1 MIPSSV
7 TNIEFSMY
15 YYLPIKRGVIPD
27 KVKYLKLNYVD
38 INCDPDFIPKSVT
51 HLKFDLGCNYRSIEF
66 KIPETVICLNISGVY
81 NPIGPN
87 IIPDSVDQNYIF
99 GNYKGE
105 ITDDIVLSC
114 YMQLYCI

>member
-1 MIPSSV
+1 MQPLEIGTIPSSV

-51 HLKFDLGCNYRSIEF
+51 HLQFDLGCNLRYIEF
-66 KIPETVICLNISGVY
+66 KIP
-81 NPIGPN
+81 
-87 IIPDSVDQNYIF
+87 DSVINLKIQECIN
-99 GNYKGE
+99 
-105 ITDDIVLSC
+105 
-114 YMQLYCI
+114 QLEQI